1 MQISKGLLFIFG
13 RVLSPL
19 YGRIMRKREAWYR
32 SGVMESTELEVVVIS
47 VGNLTMG
54 GTGKTPM
61 VVYLAKQLQKAGR
74 KPAIIS
80 RGYKGKASQ
89 SINVVSDGKKILLD
103 AVQAGDEPRLLAEML
118 PGVVVIT
125 GVERAAAAALAVEQF

>member
-1 MQISKGLLFIFG
+1 MKVSKGLLFIFG

-19 YGRIMRKREAWYR
+19 YGRIMRKREAWYH
-32 SGVMESTELEVVVIS
+32 SGVMESTKLDVPVIS

-61 VVYLAKQLQKAGR
+61 VIHISRQLQKGGL

-80 RGYKGKASQ
+80 RGYKGKARQ
-89 SINVVSDGKKILLD
+89 KYNVVSDGKKILLD
-103 AVQAGDEPRLLAEML
+103 NVQAGDEPRLMAESL
-118 PGVVVIT
+118 PGVIVVT
-125 GVERAAAAALAVEQF
+125 GVKRAEAATYAIDE